1 MAHQSRLR
9 QAIARAALH
18 CIICGCTEDK
28 PCILEGGA
36 PCGWASPG
44 LCDNPRCIYEASAE
58 SWGVQPMDVDAEDE
72 GLVA

>member
-1 MAHQSRLR
+1 MAHKSRLS
-9 QAIARAALH
+9 QAIARQQLC

-28 PCILEGGA
+28 PCILEGGV

-44 LCDNPRCIYEASAE
+44 LCDNPNCIAEA
-58 SWGVQPMDVDAEDE
+58 WGVEPMYADDDE